1 MNRTKYEYIGN
12 LSQLFHVENYRM
24 EGGKKDG
31 VRVTNVQNETGLNFT
46 VAADR
51 CMDITHLSFKGVNIS
66 YINPSGI
73 VAPEYYDRT
82 GLNWLKSFTAGFVT
96 TCGLDNVGNPCE
108 DGEELGLHGRIGNTP
123 ADEYNVSIIREEE
136 DNKVEITGIMGE
148 SFIFGAKLRLKRK
161 ITSFQEKNRLI
172 LEDEIVNEGFTEQE
186 YMQLYHCNIGY
197 PFLSPDCEIIIPSDE
212 VKGGNPYSQENIEK
226 WNMVEEPSHVGEMCL
241 LHQLRKSGDE
251 CRVGMFN
258 NKEKIGFTLSFD
270 GKELERFLQWR
281 YLNKGEYVVGLEPA
295 TNYAGGKKNER
306 ETDRILKLNP
316 GETKHHRLQFD
327 FYDSREAFDEAM
339 KAFGCL

>member
-1 MNRTKYEYIGN
+1 M
-12 LSQLFHVENYRM
+12 
-24 EGGKKDG
+24 
-31 VRVTNVQNETGLNFT
+31 
-46 VAADR
+46 
-51 CMDITHLSFKGVNIS
+51 
-66 YINPSGI
+66 
-73 VAPEYYDRT
+73 
-82 GLNWLKSFTAGFVT
+82 
-96 TCGLDNVGNPCE
+96 
-108 DGEELGLHGRIGNTP
+108 
-123 ADEYNVSIIREEE
+123 SIIREEE

-226 WNMVEEPSHVGEMCL
+226 WNMVEEPSHVGEMCF